1 MGWIVLRR
9 SKSALSL
16 CCIFLIILLQIPLVD
31 SIDIPEDIRYGPFI
45 DRAVYKVTVGYNQH
59 VLALQSGAVDIGSI
73 TYSQLSTLDADP
85 DIDILECP
93 RNGNIGITINCSEYP
108 LNISGFRRAF
118 AFAFN
123 KTKAI
128 DYVYEGHATLHDSVV
143 PSTNRWCAEDFLE
156 YHYYEAD
163 IERGNS
169 LLDELGFAFNTTT
182 GFRDAPNGEP
192 FTVRGY
198 YSPSSPAI
206 AGKISQLACEALDSL
221 NVNNDWY
228 DSLDPWPSPQIFN
241 DMVVWDLNFG
251 YNTIV
256 WENLLQFS
264 NYRNDTFS
272 YWIDKYHDGKTYQ
285 EVFEASTEIQKN
297 LHYNVPR
304 LVVCQDNYFEA
315 VRNDQFQGYVEDQC
329 RCFSGPW
336 TLRRIHEIDGSYGGL
351 FDIAISGEPDRFNI
365 YTASSS
371 YSHLILENLY
381 SSLYS
386 HDPNMNPIPDLAESM
401 LVETH
406 SNNSLIPDGHMR
418 FTFDIL
424 QNATWSDGWMLT
436 ADDIA
441 FTFTYQLGSKAYGN
455 PAADSL
461 SDLVSVYAPSTYRVV
476 FEFDSESYWHF
487 NKIAYEYIIPEH
499 TFTEIG
505 YSGWNT
511 WNPVFNPD
519 EPHVTCGAFLLTDF
533 EDGRYYELTTNPRY
547 HWLPPPTLPNLDNT
561 SAAST
566 PVSQNQTLQYAAF
579 IVYSIVIVCAILV
592 LISERK
598 HHE

>member
-1 MGWIVLRR
+1 MRR
-9 SKSALSL
+9 SRSALSL
-16 CCIFLIILLQIPLVD
+16 CCIFLIILFQIPLVVC
-31 SIDIPEDIRYGPFI
+31 IDIPEDIRYGPFI
-45 DRAVYKVTVGYNQH
+45 DRAVYKVIVGDDQRA
-59 VLALQSGAVDIGSI
+59 LALESGAIDIGSI
-73 TYSQLSTLDADP
+73 YQSQVSTLDANP

-93 RNGNIGITINCSEYP
+93 RNGHFGITINCSEYP

-123 KTKAI
+123 KIKAI

-143 PSTNRWCAEDFLE
+143 PSTSRWCAENLLE

-198 YSPSSPAI
+198 NSPTGPAI
-206 AGKISQLACEALDSL
+206 VGAISQLACETLDSL
-221 NVNNDWY
+221 NINNDWY
-228 DSLDPWPSPQIFN
+228 NPGWEPWPRPQIFN
-241 DMVVWDLNFG
+241 DMVVTGWYFG
-251 YNTIV
+251 YNTIA
-256 WENLLQFS
+256 WENLIQFS
-264 NYRNDTFS
+264 NYRNDTVT
-272 YWIDKYHDGKTYQ
+272 YWIDKYNDWKTYN

-304 LVVCQDNYFEA
+304 LVVCQDNYHEA
-315 VRNDQFQGYVEDQC
+315 VRNNQFQGHVEDAN
-329 RCFSGPW
+329 RYFSGPW

-351 FDIAISGEPDRFNI
+351 FSIALNGEPDGFNI
-365 YTASSS
+365 YTAYSS

-381 SSLYS
+381 SCLYS

-424 QNATWSDGWMLT
+424 QNATWSDGRTMT

-441 FTFTYQLGSKAYGN
+441 FTFLYQLESGLYGN

-461 SDLVSVYAPSTYRVV
+461 SGLFSVYAPSTYRVV
-476 FEFDSESYWHF
+476 FEFSSESHWNF

-499 TFTEIG
+499 IFTAIG

-511 WNPVFNPD
+511 WNPVYNPD
-519 EPHVTCGAFLLTDF
+519 EPHVTCGPFLLTDF
-533 EDGRYYELTTNPRY
+533 EDGEYYELTANP
-547 HWLPPPTLPNLDNT
+547 
-561 SAAST
+561 
-566 PVSQNQTLQYAAF
+566 
-579 IVYSIVIVCAILV
+579 
-592 LISERK
+592 E
-598 HHE
+598 